1 MDRYAFYIW
10 TSYALAAIV
19 LVANVLL
26 PLWQRRG
33 VLQRLRQFYRLRQ
46 ERE

>member
-1 MDRYAFYIW
+1 VDPYAFYIW
-10 TSYALAAIV
+10 TSYALAAVV
-19 LVANVLL
+19 LVFNVVM

-33 VLQRLRQFYRLRQ
+33 VFQRLREFYRLRQ

>member
-1 MDRYAFYIW
+1 MDRYGFYIW
-10 TSYALAAIV
+10 TSYTLAAIV
-19 LVANVLL
+19 LVANMAL

-33 VLQRLRQFYRLRQ
+33 VFQRLREFYRLRQ

>member
-1 MDRYAFYIW
+1 MGRYAFYIW

-19 LVANVLL
+19 LLVNVVL

-33 VLQRLRQFYRLRQ
+33 VLQRLREFYRLRQ
-46 ERE
+46 DRE

>member
-10 TSYALAAIV
+10 TSYALAALV
-19 LVANVLL
+19 LVINVLL

-33 VLQRLRQFYRLRQ
+33 VFQRLREFYRLRQ